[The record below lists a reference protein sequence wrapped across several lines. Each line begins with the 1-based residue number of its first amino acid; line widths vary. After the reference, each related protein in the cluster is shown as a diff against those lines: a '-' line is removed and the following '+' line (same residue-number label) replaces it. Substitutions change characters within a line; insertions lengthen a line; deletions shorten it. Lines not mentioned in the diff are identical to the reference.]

1 MSRRAQPLA
10 RTCLQ
15 AVLAHA
21 FLLTP
26 FFAILSIA
34 PAAAQER
41 GAKRTAAPGA
51 ASVYFIEP
59 KHGATV
65 QSPVM
70 IRFGLKGMGVA
81 PAGIEKAGTGHH
93 HLLVDVGVPLLDQPI
108 PNDPQH
114 IHFGAGQTEAEIAL
128 PPGEHMLQLLLG
140 DHDHFAHNPPV
151 ISERVRVIV
160 APEQQ
165 QAAVAAAPAGASV
178 RKRSPLGARVFFVY
192 PRDGDY
198 IYPTSTIRFGLSEMG
213 VAPAGINKAGTGHH
227 HLLINA
233 DEPRL
238 DGEVPNDPKHLHF
251 GAGQTEVKLTLPI
264 GTHTM
269 QLVLADENHVPH
281 DPPVISERI
290 KVTVRPGGPRRR

>member
-59 KHGATV
+59 KNGATV

-93 HLLVDVGVPLLDQPI
+93 HLLIDVGVPLLDQPI

-114 IHFGAGQTEAEIAL
+114 VHFGAGQTEAEVTL
-128 PPGEHMLQLLLG
+128 TPGEHTLQLLLG
-140 DHDHFAHNPPV
+140 DHDHIAHDPP
-151 ISERVRVIV
+151 IMSDKIKIV
-160 APEQQ
+160 VQADAPLAEQSDNTEGKPR
-165 QAAVAAAPAGASV
+165 PATA
-178 RKRSPLGARVFFVY
+178 KAYLVY

-198 IYPTSTIRFGLSEMG
+198 IYPSSTIRFGLSEMG
-213 VAPAGINKAGTGHH
+213 VAPAGVEKAGTGHH
-227 HLLINA
+227 HLLLNT
-233 DEPRL
+233 DLPPL
-238 DGEVPNDPKHLHF
+238 DKPIPNDAKHLHF
-251 GAGQTEVKLTLPI
+251 GTGQTEIRLTLPL
-264 GTHTM
+264 GQHTM
-269 QLVLADENHVPH
+269 QLLLGDEEHRPH
-281 DPPVISERI
+281 NPPVASERI
-290 KVTVRPGGPRRR
+290 TV